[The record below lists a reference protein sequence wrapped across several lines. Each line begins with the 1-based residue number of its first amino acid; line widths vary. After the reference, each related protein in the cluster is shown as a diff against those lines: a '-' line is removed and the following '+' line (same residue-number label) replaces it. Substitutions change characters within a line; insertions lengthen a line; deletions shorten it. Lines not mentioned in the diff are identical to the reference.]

1 MKFDLRELAVF
12 AEQAVTK
19 AGDRISELRSQE
31 KIDVNYKDAGELV
44 TSADLLSER
53 IIQEAIMGRFQGH
66 RILSEEDGVHN
77 WDNFKFEGP
86 VWVIDP
92 LDGTVNF
99 ARNLPHY
106 GVSLAFALDGVVL
119 AGAVY
124 APDLNCTYVGIKGE
138 GSYCNGERLRIRECT
153 SLLDAVIGTGFPH
166 DSAKVQ
172 PAIERVNRLRTNCRD
187 IRRFAATTV
196 DICYVAS
203 GKLDA
208 HTESLSPW
216 DVAAAGLIAR
226 EAGALSCHVQ
236 VVPDGIPNELYGEEV
251 VFTTHGIFDDLLTL
265 LRMETLA

>member
-1 MKFDLRELAVF
+1 MKFDLRELALF
-12 AEQAVTK
+12 AEQTVTK

-31 KIDVNYKDAGELV
+31 KIEVNYKDAGELV

-53 IIQEAIMGRFQGH
+53 IIQEAIMETFQGL

-77 WDNFKFEGP
+77 RDHFKFDGP

-99 ARNLPHY
+99 SRNLPHY

-138 GSYCNGERLRIRECT
+138 GSYCNGERLQVRRCT
-153 SLLDAVIGTGFPH
+153 SLSDAVIGTGFPH
-166 DSAKVQ
+166 DPAKVQ
-172 PAIERVNRLRTNCRD
+172 PAIERVNRLRRSCRD
-187 IRRFAATTV
+187 IRRFAAPTV

-216 DVAAAGLIAR
+216 DIAAAGLIAR
-226 EAGALSCHVQ
+226 EAGAMSSHVQ
-236 VVPDGIPNELYGEEV
+236 AVPDGIPDELYGEEV
-251 VFTTHGIFDDLLTL
+251 VFTTPGIFDDLLTL
-265 LRMETLA
+265 LRIESE

>member
-1 MKFDLRELAVF
+1 MV
-12 AEQAVTK
+12 
-19 AGDRISELRSQE
+19 
-31 KIDVNYKDAGELV
+31 
-44 TSADLLSER
+44 
-53 IIQEAIMGRFQGH
+53 
-66 RILSEEDGVHN
+66 
-77 WDNFKFEGP
+77 
-86 VWVIDP
+86 DP

-124 APDLNCTYVGIKGE
+124 APELSCTYVGIKGE
-138 GSYCNGERLRIRECT
+138 GSYCNGERLGIRECT

-166 DSAKVQ
+166 DPAQVQ
-172 PAIERVNRLRTNCRD
+172 PAIERVNRLRRNCRD
-187 IRRFAATTV
+187 IRRFAAPKL

-226 EAGALSCHVQ
+226 EAGALSCHVHS
-236 VVPDGIPNELYGEEV
+236 VPNNIPVELYGEEV
-251 VFTTHGIFDDLLTL
+251 VFTTPGICEDLLTL
-265 LRMETLA
+265 LRMKCE

>member
-1 MKFDLRELAVF
+1 MKFDLRELALF

-19 AGDRISELRSQE
+19 AGDRISELRSRE
-31 KIDVNYKDAGELV
+31 IIEVNYKDAGELV

-53 IIQEAIMGRFQGH
+53 IIQEAIMGTFQGH

-77 WDNFKFEGP
+77 WDNFKFDGP

-138 GSYCNGERLRIRECT
+138 GSYCNGERLRIRKCT

-166 DSAKVQ
+166 DPAKVQ
-172 PAIERVNRLRTNCRD
+172 PAIERVNRLRRNCRD
-187 IRRFAATTV
+187 IRRFAAPTV

-203 GKLDA
+203 GKFDA
-208 HTESLSPW
+208 HTESLAPW

-236 VVPDGIPNELYGEEV
+236 AVPDDIPKELYGEEV
-251 VFTTHGIFDDLLTL
+251 VFTTPGIFDDLLTL
-265 LRMETLA
+265 LRMESE

>member
-1 MKFDLRELAVF
+1 MEFDLREIAVF

-19 AGDRISELRSQE
+19 AGDRISELRSRE
-31 KIDVNYKDAGELV
+31 KIIENYKDFGELV
-44 TSADLLSER
+44 TSADLLSES
-53 IIQEAIMGRFQGH
+53 IIQEAIMAKFQGH
-66 RILSEEDGVHN
+66 RILSEENGVHH
-77 WDNFKFEGP
+77 WDKFKFDGP
-86 VWVIDP
+86 VWVMDP

-124 APDLNCTYVGIKGE
+124 APDLNGTYVGIKGE
-138 GSYCNGERLRIRECT
+138 GSYCNGERLRIRTCT
-153 SLLDAVIGTGFPH
+153 SLLDAVIGTGYPH
-166 DSAKVQ
+166 DPAKVK
-172 PAIERVNRLRTNCRD
+172 PAIERVSRLRRSCRD
-187 IRRFAATTV
+187 IRRFAAPTV

-236 VVPDGIPNELYGEEV
+236 AVPDGIPKELYGEEV
-251 VFTTHGIFDDLLTL
+251 VFTTPGIYEDLLAL
-265 LRMETLA
+265 LRMESE

>member
-1 MKFDLRELAVF
+1 MKFDLRELALF
-12 AEQAVTK
+12 AEQTVTK
-19 AGDRISELRSQE
+19 AGDSIAELRRQE
-31 KIDVNYKDAGELV
+31 KIEVDYKDFGELV

-53 IIQEAIMGRFQGH
+53 IIQEAIRGRFPEH
-66 RILSEEDGVHN
+66 RILSEENGLHS
-77 WDNFKFEGP
+77 WDNFKFDGP
-86 VWVIDP
+86 VWVVDP

-99 ARNLPHY
+99 ARSLPHH

-124 APDLNCTYVGIKGE
+124 APDLNCTYIGIKGE
-138 GSYCNGERLRIRECT
+138 GSYCNGERLRIRPCT

-172 PAIERVNRLRTNCRD
+172 PAIERVNRLRRNCRD
-187 IRRFAATTV
+187 IRRFAAPTV

-226 EAGALSCHVQ
+226 EAGARTCHVQ
-236 VVPDGIPNELYGEEV
+236 AVPNGIPDELYGEEV
-251 VFTTHGIFDDLLTL
+251 VFTTPGISDDLLAL
-265 LRMETLA
+265 LRMENNT

>member
-1 MKFDLRELAVF
+1 MKFDLRELALF

-19 AGDRISELRSQE
+19 AGDTISELRSRE
-31 KIDVNYKDAGELV
+31 KIEVNYKDAGELV

-53 IIQEAIMGRFQGH
+53 IIQEAIMGKYPGH
-66 RILSEEDGVHN
+66 RILSEEHGVHN
-77 WDNFKFEGP
+77 WDNFKFDGP

-99 ARNLPHY
+99 ARHLPHY

-138 GSYCNGERLRIRECT
+138 GSYCNGERLRIRKCT

-166 DSAKVQ
+166 DPAKVQ
-172 PAIERVNRLRTNCRD
+172 PAIERVNRLRRNCRD
-187 IRRFAATTV
+187 IRRFAAPTV

-251 VFTTHGIFDDLLTL
+251 VFTTPGIFEDLLTL
-265 LRMETLA
+265 LRMESE